1 MEVPVDKTNHN
12 NRKSNKPRKQYN
24 RDNRKPKQPVS
35 EQTYRFRRVLGD
47 ILKYLKSLPHGSDF
61 EKAQDQYGEQL
72 TELIQRGY
80 TWGYE
85 YPIPVHDSDFKALQ
99 KKEWA
104 AIRAIVRKQV
114 YQGGNPDY

>member
-1 MEVPVDKTNHN
+1 MSRPN
-12 NRKSNKPRKQYN
+12 NQKYKNNKNSNYKKERK
-24 RDNRKPKQPVS
+24 PVS

-47 ILKYLKSLPHGSDF
+47 ILKYLKSIPHASDF
-61 EKAQDQYGEQL
+61 EKAQIQYGEQL
-72 TELIQRGY
+72 TELIQKGF
-80 TWGYE
+80 TWGYQ

-104 AIRAIVRKQV
+104 AIRAIVRKQE

>member
-1 MEVPVDKTNHN
+1 MDNK
-12 NRKSNKPRKQYN
+12 RKPQKPRKYNN
-24 RDNRKPKQPVS
+24 RDNKKPKQPVS

-47 ILKYLKSLPHGSDF
+47 ILKYLKSLPNASDF
-61 EKAQDQYGEQL
+61 EKAQSQYGEQL
-72 TELIQRGY
+72 TELIQKGY

-104 AIRAIVRKQV
+104 AIRAIVRKQE
-114 YQGGNPDY
+114 YQGGNPDS